1 MAHKSALINVMDA
14 AARKAARRLIRDFGE
29 VEQLQVSQKGPSD
42 FVTSADLKAE
52 KTLREELEK
61 VRPDYGFV
69 LEEGGVI
76 EGKDKS
82 NRWLIDPVDGTTNF
96 LHGIP
101 HFAISIALERDSQIF
116 AGVIYDPTR
125 DEMFYAERGQGAY
138 VNDKRCRVS
147 ARNGLSDAVLAT
159 GIPHLGRGSDEERAI
174 FGRELNGVMK
184 QVAGVRRLGSAALD
198 LAYVAA
204 GRYEGFWE
212 RGLSPWDIAA
222 GLVIVREAGG
232 IVSEIDLGER
242 MMSSGSV
249 LASNERLHDP
259 IADLLRKAR
268 RESV

>member
-29 VEQLQVSQKGPSD
+29 VEQLQVSKKGPSD

-82 NRWLIDPVDGTTNF
+82 NRWLIDPLDGTLNF

-116 AGVIYDPTR
+116 AGVIYDPAR

-147 ARNGLSDAVLAT
+147 ARNSLSDSVLAT
-159 GIPHLGRGSDEERAI
+159 GYPTRGRLAESDAPQFCRDLM
-174 FGRELNGVMK
+174 ELMPK
-184 QVAGVRRLGSAALD
+184 VAGIRRQGAAALD

-204 GRYEGFWE
+204 GRYEGFWHW
-212 RGLSPWDIAA
+212 GLDPWDIAA

-242 MMSSGSV
+242 MMTSGSV
-249 LASNERLHDP
+249 LATNERLHDTV
-259 IADLLRKAR
+259 AGLLRKAR
-268 RESV
+268 RET